1 MWILFQIL
9 GCLGVIVTNS
19 IGRAYGFSNFVAA
32 GFAAALYFGGW
43 ICFNLSYSKAPS
55 FADAYV
61 LGSCALAILTAVVG
75 LVFFKESI
83 SLIKAIGFVA
93 LIIGSLLVSR
103 G

>member
-9 GCLGVIVTNS
+9 GCLGVIVTNG
-19 IGRAYGFSNFVAA
+19 IGRAYGFSNIVAA
-32 GFAAALYFGGW
+32 GVAAVVYFGGW
-43 ICFNLSYSKAPS
+43 ACFNLSYSKAPS

-75 LVFFKESI
+75 LIFFKEGI

-93 LIIGSLLVSR
+93 LLVGAVLVSR